1 MNKEAFERMAQL
13 HEERI
18 EQAKRVLE
26 KERRTL
32 ERLRLRN
39 AGEESEAS

>member
-32 ERLRLRN
+32 ERLRN